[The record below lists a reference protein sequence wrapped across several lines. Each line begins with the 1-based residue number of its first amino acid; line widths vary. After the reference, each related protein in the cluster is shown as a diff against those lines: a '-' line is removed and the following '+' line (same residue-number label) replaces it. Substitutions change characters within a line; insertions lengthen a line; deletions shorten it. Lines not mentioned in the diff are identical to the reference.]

1 MAHQSFY
8 YYTQMYGL
16 NRFNSFHIKY
26 SASFLQFPY
35 ILLAPILSCSLFLH
49 QRERERQLIN
59 ASFAASVNCT
69 KHWTSLP
76 CCHERSS
83 WFNQLRIEFY
93 FFFQSNEKQTVLLR
107 TNEERYFDRLLI
119 YVLTWMFRCTSEIL
133 SYLSTCS

>member
-1 MAHQSFY
+1 
-8 YYTQMYGL
+8 MYGL

-26 SASFLQFPY
+26 SASFRQFPY
-35 ILLAPILSCSLFLH
+35 ILLAPYYRL
-49 QRERERQLIN
+49 
-59 ASFAASVNCT
+59 ASFYIKEKGNGNLSMPVFSAASVNCT

-133 SYLSTCS
+133 SYLSTYS